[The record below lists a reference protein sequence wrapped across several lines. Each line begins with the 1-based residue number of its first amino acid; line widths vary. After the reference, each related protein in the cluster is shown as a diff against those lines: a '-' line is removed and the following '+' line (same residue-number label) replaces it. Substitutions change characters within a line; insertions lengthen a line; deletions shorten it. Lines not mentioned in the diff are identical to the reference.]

1 MRLDNKV
8 ALVTGAASGFGKG
21 IAETFAREGARVAVV
36 DINAEAARQAAALI
50 SNKAIA
56 VRCDVS
62 QHADVDASV
71 KATVDAFGRI
81 DILVNNAGM
90 SHLRRPMLEVEEAE
104 FDRLMAVNLKSIF
117 LFAHAAVPAFRRKG
131 RGVILNIG
139 STAGLRPRPGLAWYN
154 ASKGAVNLL
163 SKSMAVELAPDKIRV
178 CALAPV
184 AGDTAL
190 LPTFLGTDSPE
201 MRAKFIATIPLG
213 RLSTPQDIANAAL
226 FLASDEAEFL
236 TGVVLEVDGGRCV

>member
-36 DINAEAARQAAALI
+36 DINAEAARQAAASI

-90 SHLRRPMLEVEEAE
+90 SHVRRPMLEVEEAE

-117 LFAHAAVPAFRRKG
+117 LFAHAVVPLMRKQKC
-131 RGVILNIG
+131 GVIINIG
-139 STAGLRPRPGLAWYN
+139 STAGIRPRPGLAWYN
-154 ASKGAVNLL
+154 ATKGAVNLL
-163 SKSMAVELAPDKIRV
+163 SRSMAVELAPDKIRV
-178 CALAPV
+178 NCVAPV
-184 AGDTAL
+184 AGETGLLAAFMGEDT
-190 LPTFLGTDSPE
+190 PE
-201 MRAKFIATIPLG
+201 MRAKFVATIPLG
-213 RLSTPQDIANAAL
+213 RLSRPDDVANACL
-226 FLASDEAEFL
+226 YLASDEAAL
-236 TGVVLEVDGGRCV
+236 VTGVVLEVDGGRTI